1 MLSRND
7 VTARLRLMSRSR
19 VPRILWDQ
27 QCDGSAGALVVF
39 VGPSPGFNP
48 RDTKRRRPRIRRHS
62 KALWNQKYED
72 PLGWAGGFKT
82 GFKPMVESLLGAG
95 WGRASKLIARGNL
108 DWFGNPVSADVPEKF
123 MRKGAPSVL
132 RMIEDCQP
140 SVVVPMDKRAFDVT
154 HWALSQEGYELLECE
169 VARFHVRINNGTSR
183 HRQIYCF
190 VAVGKHGQRI
200 IVIKM
205 PQHPAKLMHA
215 GYASR
220 CGTAVRKAAIQ
231 IAAGRPVDVNL

>member
-7 VTARLRLMSRSR
+7 VTTRLRLMSRSSD
-19 VPRILWDQ
+19 PHILWDQ

-48 RDTKRRRPRIRRHS
+48 RDPRKRGPRMRNCC
-62 KALWNQKYED
+62 KALWNAKYED
-72 PLGWAGGFKT
+72 PLGWSGGFKT
-82 GFKPMVESLLGAG
+82 GFKPMVEALIGVG
-95 WGRASKLIARGNL
+95 WGRASKLMARGNL
-108 DWFGNPVSADVPEKF
+108 DWFGNPVSANVPEKF

-132 RMIEDCQP
+132 AMIEDCQP
-140 SVVVPMDKRAFDVT
+140 SVVVPMDKRAFDVSR
-154 HWALSQEGYELLECE
+154 WALSRAGYNILDCD
-169 VARFHVRINNGTSR
+169 VTRFSVRINKGTSR

-190 VAVGKHGQRI
+190 VAVGEEGKRI
-200 IVIKM
+200 VVIKL

-215 GYASR
+215 GYAAR

-231 IAAGRPVDVNL
+231 IGAGRPINVSL